1 MMNKA
6 TIATGGAFG
15 ASLLSALAA
24 SCCLA
29 PALLVAFGLSATVA
43 TPLTYLEPYR
53 PYFTGV
59 SALCLT
65 AAGWWLYRRP
75 TSCPTGARVPPTQ
88 HRTRLFFW
96 LSVAGFLTA
105 TLYPYLI
112 TA

>member
-1 MMNKA
+1 MNKT

-29 PALLVAFGLSATVA
+29 PALLVAFGLSATLA

-53 PYFTGV
+53 AYFTSGG
-59 SALCLT
+59 ALCLT
-65 AAGWWLYRRP
+65 AAGWWLYGRP
-75 TSCPTGARVPPTQ
+75 AGCATGACVPPTQ
-88 HRTRLFFW
+88 RRTRLFFW

-105 TLYPYLI
+105 TFYPYLVTI
-112 TA
+112 

>member
-1 MMNKA
+1 MNKA

-29 PALLVAFGLSATVA
+29 PALLVAFGLSAAVT
-43 TPLTYLEPYR
+43 TPLSYLEPYR
-53 PYFTGV
+53 PYFTAV
-59 SALCLT
+59 AALCLA

-75 TSCPTGARVPPTQ
+75 VCATGACVPPTQ
-88 HRTRLFFW
+88 RRTRLFFW

-105 TLYPYLI
+105 TFYPYLI
-112 TA
+112 IS

>member
-1 MMNKA
+1 MNKA

-15 ASLLSALAA
+15 TSLLSALAA
-24 SCCLA
+24 SCCLD

-53 PYFTGV
+53 PYFTAV
-59 SALCLT
+59 SALCLA

-75 TSCPTGARVPPTQ
+75 TLCSTGACAPPTQ
-88 HRTRLFFW
+88 RRTHLFFW
-96 LSVAGFLTA
+96 LSVVAFLTA
-105 TLYPYLI
+105 TLYPYFF